1 MFSILLAGS
10 FLRTSKKTTK
20 PSMKKFISVA
30 SFILLLAFSS
40 AVFGQISITKYDS
53 IYIADYLTCSMVSIG
68 DMEHDGQ
75 LEIVAIYGVQ
85 TSNPGISNYYLRISK
100 VNTDGIS
107 SMEYILECHSSIQ
120 NFVILDAN
128 NDNLEDIAYVFSDS
142 VNIIFQNPGF
152 DFNYNN
158 HLTLFS
164 GFSADGIAK
173 GDFNNDGKY
182 DFVCSNWNDDNL
194 TMFIQS
200 NTGFYAYDNIAA
212 VQAGYNQIKV
222 WDVNFDGWQD
232 IVFVAGQGMLSG
244 VYVYLNDGIS
254 FSIPQYFSLTS
265 TSFGN
270 HLNPSNVSFGNFF
283 GLGSGLL
290 INSSNGG
297 PNDSR
302 FIQFEVGTGNSVN
315 MGPQGISQYQPS
327 SAVADF
333 DNNGQDELV
342 LLSSTGPEYLHLI
355 EFFGISAN
363 GSSNFT
369 TISGNYHAY
378 DQLIATGDVV
388 GADNKQ
394 DIVMISDWGQIII
407 FANSATITEIAEP
420 KSDSKIT
427 IYPNPSTDYIN
438 LSLNQP
444 GEYSVFISDLS
455 GRIVLEQK
463 YSGQQFTIDVKSFH
477 PGMYSLRILG
487 KESFSKKFIVQ

>member
-1 MFSILLAGS
+1 
-10 FLRTSKKTTK
+10 
-20 PSMKKFISVA
+20 
-30 SFILLLAFSS
+30 
-40 AVFGQISITKYDS
+40 
-53 IYIADYLTCSMVSIG
+53 
-68 DMEHDGQ
+68 
-75 LEIVAIYGVQ
+75 
-85 TSNPGISNYYLRISK
+85 
-100 VNTDGIS
+100 
-107 SMEYILECHSSIQ
+107 
-120 NFVILDAN
+120 
-128 NDNLEDIAYVFSDS
+128 
-142 VNIIFQNPGF
+142 
-152 DFNYNN
+152 
-158 HLTLFS
+158 
-164 GFSADGIAK
+164 
-173 GDFNNDGKY
+173 
-182 DFVCSNWNDDNL
+182 
-194 TMFIQS
+194 
-200 NTGFYAYDNIAA
+200 
-212 VQAGYNQIKV
+212 
-222 WDVNFDGWQD
+222 
-232 IVFVAGQGMLSG
+232 
-244 VYVYLNDGIS
+244 
-254 FSIPQYFSLTS
+254 LTS

>member
-1 MFSILLAGS
+1 
-10 FLRTSKKTTK
+10 
-20 PSMKKFISVA
+20 MKKFISVA

-75 LEIVAIYGVQ
+75 QEIVAIYGVQ

-100 VNTDGIS
+100 VNADGIS
-107 SMEYILECHSSIQ
+107 SMEYILDCHSSIQ

-164 GFSADGIAK
+164 GFSTDGIAK
-173 GDFNNDGKY
+173 GDFNNDSRD
-182 DFVCSNWNDDNL
+182 DFVTSNWLDSHL
-194 TMFIQS
+194 RIFLQS
-200 NTGFYAYDNIAA
+200 DNIITTGYYLED
-212 VQAGYNQIKV
+212 VSSIQAGYDQVKV
-222 WDVNFDGWQD
+222 YDVNFDGWQD
-232 IVFVAGQGMLSG
+232 IIFLAGQGMLSG
-244 VYVYLNDGIS
+244 AYVYLNDGIS
-254 FSIPQYFSLTS
+254 FYTPQYFGLTS
-265 TSFGN
+265 SLSSN
-270 HLNPSNVSFGNFF
+270 HLNPSNLSFGNFF

-302 FIQFEVGTGNSVN
+302 FILFEVGTGNSVN

-333 DNNGQDELV
+333 DNNGKDEVV
-342 LLSSTGPEYLHLI
+342 LLSGDGPEYLHLI
-355 EFFGISAN
+355 EFFGLSSN

-369 TISGNYHAY
+369 TIDGNYHAY
-378 DQLIATGDVV
+378 DQLLATGDVV
-388 GADNKQ
+388 GSDGKT
-394 DIVMISDWGQIII
+394 DIVMLSDWGQILI
-407 FANSATITEIAEP
+407 FANAGTTTEVTEP

-455 GRIVLEQK
+455 GRIVLDK
-463 YSGQQFTIDVKSFH
+463 IYSGQQFTIDVKSFH